1 MKFTAQQ
8 LEYLENNIEMEGLEI
23 IKVKD
28 IIYGSIGDYVGGNV
42 YGGVLGY
49 VEGTVN
55 SKER

>member
-1 MKFTAQQ
+1 MKFTAEQI
-8 LEYLENNIEMEGLEI
+8 EYLENNIEMEGLEI

-28 IIYGSIGDYVGGNV
+28 IIYGSVGGYVGGNV

-55 SKER
+55 SEGR